1 MEVEIGVDMGGTR
14 IKIGLVHKGKLI
26 ADTSIQASAHMT
38 LAERLVEIG
47 GQVDRL
53 LEQNRSIP
61 TGIGIAFPGIVDSV
75 HHKILSRYVK
85 YPDAQEV
92 NLPEWA
98 VRRWNI
104 PLVLENDARAALVGE
119 WQYGSGRNSQD
130 LVLITLGTGV
140 GSAVMME
147 GRMLKGRH
155 FLAGNLGGHMTINL
169 HGGLCNCGNIGCLE
183 TEGSTWAL
191 EGIVK
196 RTPGY
201 DTSALSGES
210 EIGFHTV
217 FKLAEEGDALAGEVS
232 RQILKAWSLGIINLI
247 HAYDP
252 ERVVIGGG
260 VMRSKEIIL
269 PVIRETIRRHS
280 WLRENE
286 PDIVAAEQPDFAGIL
301 GMSHLVSVSRDKH
314 ISLL

>member
-1 MEVEIGVDMGGTR
+1 MGGTR
-14 IKIGLVHKGKLI
+14 IKIGLVHKGELI
-26 ADTSIQASAHMT
+26 ADASIAASAHIS

-47 GQVDRL
+47 DQVDRL
-53 LEQNRSIP
+53 LTQTGSTP

-92 NLPEWA
+92 DLPDWA
-98 VRRWNI
+98 MRRWHI
-104 PLVLENDARAALVGE
+104 PLALENDARAALVGE
-119 WQYGSGRNSQD
+119 WQYGSGRGVQD

-169 HGGLCNCGNIGCLE
+169 HGGICNCGNIGCLE

-191 EGIVK
+191 EDIV
-196 RTPGY
+196 RRSPGY
-201 DTSALSGES
+201 EASALSHES
-210 EIGFHTV
+210 EIGFYTV
-217 FKLAEEGDALAGEVS
+217 FKLADQGDVLSEGVS
-232 RQILKAWSLGIINLI
+232 QQILKAWSLGIINLI

-260 VMRSKEIIL
+260 VMRSKDRII
-269 PVIRETIRRHS
+269 PVIREMIQKHS
-280 WLRENE
+280 WLKENE
-286 PDIVAAEQPDFAGIL
+286 PHIVAAEQPDFAGIL
-301 GMSHLVSVSRDKH
+301 GMSHLVSMLK
-314 ISLL
+314 

>member
-1 MEVEIGVDMGGTR
+1 MGGTR
-14 IKIGLVHKGKLI
+14 IKIGLVHQGRLT
-26 ADTSIQASAHMT
+26 ADTSIQASAHMS

-47 GQVDRL
+47 GHVDML
-53 LEQNRSIP
+53 LAQTQATP
-61 TGIGIAFPGIVDSV
+61 VGIGVAFPGIVDSE
-75 HHKILSRYVK
+75 HRKILSKYVK

-92 NLPEWA
+92 DLPGWA
-98 VRRWNI
+98 MQRWNI
-104 PLVLENDARAALVGE
+104 PLALENDARAALVGE
-119 WQYGSGRNSQD
+119 WQYGSGRDCQD

-147 GRMLKGRH
+147 GRMLKGKH

-169 HGGLCNCGNIGCLE
+169 HGIVCNCGNIGCLE

-196 RTPGY
+196 RSAGFEA
-201 DTSALSGES
+201 SALSREP
-210 EIGFHTV
+210 EIDFHTV
-217 FKLAEEGDALAGEVS
+217 FRWAEKNDLLAAEVS

-260 VMRSKEIIL
+260 VMRSKDRII
-269 PVIRETIRRHS
+269 PVIREMIRKHS
-280 WLRENE
+280 WLKENE
-286 PDIVAAEQPDFAGIL
+286 LHIVAAEQPDFAGIL
-301 GMSHLVSVSRDKH
+301 GMSHLVSMSK
-314 ISLL
+314 

>member
-14 IKIGLVHKGKLI
+14 IKIGLVHKGTLI
-26 ADTSIQASAHMT
+26 ADNSIQASAHIS

-47 GQVDRL
+47 DQVDRL
-53 LEQNRSIP
+53 LEQTRSTP
-61 TGIGIAFPGIVDSV
+61 AGIGIAFPGIVDSV
-75 HHKILSRYVK
+75 RHKILSKYVK

-92 NLPEWA
+92 DLPGWA
-98 VRRWNI
+98 MRRWNI
-104 PLVLENDARAALVGE
+104 PLALENDARAALIGE
-119 WQYGSGRNSQD
+119 WQYGSGRDCQD

-147 GRMLKGRH
+147 GKMLKGKH

-169 HGGLCNCGNIGCLE
+169 HGTVCNCGNIGCLE

-196 RTPGY
+196 RSPGY
-201 DTSALSGES
+201 ETSTLAQET

-217 FKLAEEGDALAGEVS
+217 FKHAELRDAFATEVCQ
-232 RQILKAWSLGIINLI
+232 QILNAWSLGIINLI

-260 VMRSKEIIL
+260 VMRSKEIII
-269 PVIRETIRRHS
+269 PVIQEMVRKHS
-280 WLRENE
+280 WLKENE
-286 PDIVAAEQPDFAGIL
+286 PHIVAAEQPDFAGIL
-301 GMSHLVSVSRDKH
+301 GMSHLVR
-314 ISLL
+314 L

>member
-1 MEVEIGVDMGGTR
+1 MGGTR
-14 IKIGLVHKGKLI
+14 IKIGLVRRGKLI
-26 ADTSIQASAHMT
+26 ADASIQASAHIS
-38 LAERLVEIG
+38 LAGRLVEIAD
-47 GQVDRL
+47 QVDRL
-53 LEQNRSIP
+53 LAQTGSTP
-61 TGIGIAFPGIVDSV
+61 AGIGIAFPGIVDSV
-75 HHKILSRYVK
+75 QFKILSRYVK

-92 NLPEWA
+92 DLPGWA
-98 VRRWNI
+98 MRRWGI
-104 PLVLENDARAALVGE
+104 PLALENDARAALVGE
-119 WQYGSGRNSQD
+119 WQYGSGRQAQD

-169 HGGLCNCGNIGCLE
+169 NGGICNCGNIGCLE

-196 RTPGY
+196 RAPGY
-201 DTSALSGES
+201 EASALSREP
-210 EIGFHTV
+210 EIGFHQV
-217 FKLAEEGDALAGEVS
+217 FTHAGQGDALAMDIS

-260 VMRSKEIIL
+260 VMRSKDKIL
-269 PVIRETIRRHS
+269 PVIREMIQKHS
-280 WLRENE
+280 WLKDDE
-286 PDIVAAEQPDFAGIL
+286 PRIVAAEQPDFAGIL
-301 GMSHLVSVSRDKH
+301 GMSYLVSTPSK
-314 ISLL
+314 SKS